1 MSELVTQTVPDYEAL
16 ALDLA
21 TNPAKL
27 AAIKS
32 KLADKRM
39 TAPLFDTRRFA
50 QDIEAVYRQ
59 LSGRSSG

>member
-1 MSELVTQTVPDYEAL
+1 MTETVADYEAL

-27 AAIKS
+27 AVLKS

-39 TAPLFDTRRFA
+39 TAPLFDTKRFT

-59 LSGRSSG
+59 LSGRNSG